1 MGAVDGYGTVYIRKW
16 QCDGMRVLT
25 WLAVRLFFRFAL
37 GGGAELALACDI
49 RVCSESQEI
58 GQKGGLFC
66 F

>member
-1 MGAVDGYGTVYIRKW
+1 MLERSIRKW
-16 QCDGMRVLT
+16 QGDCVRVFT
-25 WLAVRLFFRFAL
+25 WSAVRLFYRFAL

-58 GQKGGLFC
+58 GQKEGLFC